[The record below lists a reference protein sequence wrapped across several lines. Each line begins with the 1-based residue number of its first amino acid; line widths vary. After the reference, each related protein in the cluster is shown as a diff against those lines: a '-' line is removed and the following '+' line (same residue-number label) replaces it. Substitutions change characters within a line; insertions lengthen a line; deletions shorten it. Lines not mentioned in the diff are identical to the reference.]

1 MYWASLLHIYQPP
14 GQKKQIIN
22 QVVKESYE
30 QILSILEARP
40 KVRISLNICA
50 CLTEQLI
57 EYGHQG
63 VVERIKKLAEKG
75 QIELTGSA
83 KYHPILPL
91 LPETEVIRQIKL
103 NEDLNQK
110 YFGKIWRSKPK
121 GFFLPELAYNKK
133 TGRIIQSLGYQWI
146 VLDEIARNGKFG
158 QVLFNQ
164 VYETKDLFHGQKKPE
179 LKIIFRNR
187 GLSLLF
193 FGKWLDS
200 LDKFFSAVK
209 NDKRSSKFL
218 ITAFDGENL
227 GHHRKHLAAL
237 WAKILDQPE
246 IQTIT
251 YSDYLQ
257 FLRVRPAIDVI
268 GVEPLPSSWSTEVK
282 DLEKDIFYPLWQHP
296 KNQLHRL
303 QWQITNLVI
312 KMMKESQDNPN
323 YKKARGFLDQALA
336 SDQYWWASAKPWWNP
351 GIIERGVQNF
361 VQISRLLEKNVS
373 PEIKNRIVKIARDIF
388 NELERRKKSGH
399 YKIIEKIGSWK

>member
-1 MYWASLLHIYQPP
+1 M
-14 GQKKQIIN
+14 
-22 QVVKESYE
+22 
-30 QILSILEARP
+30 
-40 KVRISLNICA
+40 
-50 CLTEQLI
+50 
-57 EYGHQG
+57 
-63 VVERIKKLAEKG
+63 
-75 QIELTGSA
+75 
-83 KYHPILPL
+83 
-91 LPETEVIRQIKL
+91 
-103 NEDLNQK
+103 
-110 YFGKIWRSKPK
+110 
-121 GFFLPELAYNKK
+121 
-133 TGRIIQSLGYQWI
+133 GYQWI
-146 VLDEIARNGKFG
+146 VLDEIAYSLRSSTTNYESSTNLRITNKDRSTGKIGIVKFDRP
-158 QVLFNQ
+158 
-164 VYETKDLFHGQKKPE
+164 YIIKDLFYGQKKPE

-209 NDKRSSKFL
+209 NDRRSGKFL

-251 YSDYLQ
+251 YSDYFQ
-257 FLRVRPAIDVI
+257 FLPVRPAIDVI

-296 KNQLHRL
+296 KNQLHQL

-312 KMMKESQDNPN
+312 KMMKESQDNLN

-351 GIIERGVQNF
+351 GIIERGVQKF

-399 YKIIEKIGSWK
+399 YKIIEKISDWK